1 MQATDG
7 ADHQQSSSGGEQS
20 ETAQTAEVAELS
32 ENADTS
38 LANSTPSYPNKN
50 KQPNPDYV
58 PTMGPRKLQETL
70 RKLREDW
77 KQTDQGG
84 MPNHALW
91 KRFDNACNLAY
102 PFVHEWLQQTRA
114 LSQEHKAQRLSLI
127 AEVKAWADVHSKG
140 PDWRAVQRQLHD
152 FSERWRA
159 CGHVSEKV
167 FGELQVLWK
176 EAIHLA
182 HLPIDSLQS
191 ESIARRKALIEESKL
206 VGAQPTLKIDLIKAL
221 QQRWQDESHVVPIDR
236 KLAQRLWDDFKKPLD
251 EAFQRK
257 SAERAQVAQSM
268 SAHDEL
274 VLKASRALEQAI
286 QAADVGQIK
295 AAMKHLQDVSV
306 NGEAAVKPEVV
317 TASAPATASVN
328 ASVNEGEATVEVVP
342 ADENSNAPVANE
354 VTDVD
359 NAVQSINTDGA
370 SSQTAEGPDASDQE
384 VASTPVAQLP
394 AVPKPPKVVV
404 AVRGDDRPGAN
415 KGDHRVAQ
423 DPRGRNGSRGGKD
436 SRDSRG
442 SRDSKPTGNA
452 RTGQGRDF
460 KDSRDPREQREP
472 RGPRLGDAAFRAQR
486 QALEAAESAMRKLA
500 AQAHGQTLTNLM
512 SAWKD
517 KNAELVPPLKELGSR
532 INANQRMNWT
542 KSIQDSGEKTNLEA
556 LLRLEMAA
564 NAPTPASDLQAR
576 RNLQLQLLTKRNAP
590 APAQT
595 WAEDAASV
603 FSGPYD
609 PDVANRLQTVLKT
622 MLKH

>member
-328 ASVNEGEATVEVVP
+328 ASVNEGEAVEVVP

-415 KGDHRVAQ
+415 KGDHRLAQ

>member
-423 DPRGRNGSRGGKD
+423 DPRGRNGSKGGKD

>member
-102 PFVHEWLQQTRA
+102 PFIHEWLQQTRA